1 MYACAAVQIA
11 SVSIKTA
18 ASGVH
23 RMPLPSVVPD
33 VDAPGMRDTLPYD
46 ADDFIKFCRE
56 LRHAADRHVRRD
68 EQGNPPA
75 DGATAER
82 HWLTIRDACAILGVD
97 QSTLRRWSDAG
108 KVPVFL
114 TPGGHRRYA
123 QEDILALAKGS
134 ARPRRRISKQAL
146 TEASLSQYAHDQY
159 VTDVRQ
165 RPWYGEFDAAS
176 LAEHRQRGLAMVTL
190 AVRYV
195 SGRADR
201 EEIMAD
207 ACEIARAYG
216 RDSARHGLG
225 IGDAVQMYLRART
238 PIIQGVIQ
246 FLDQGAISSARA
258 GRIFTD
264 VVEFMDRTLSAMMQQ
279 YERDR
284 QEMHEE

>member
-1 MYACAAVQIA
+1 MQ
-11 SVSIKTA
+11 
-18 ASGVH
+18 
-23 RMPLPSVVPD
+23 PN
-33 VDAPGMRDTLPYD
+33 
-46 ADDFIKFCRE
+46 
-56 LRHAADRHVRRD
+56 DRGDKIGRIVEPERR
-68 EQGNPPA
+68 
-75 DGATAER
+75 
-82 HWLTIRDACAILGVD
+82 WLTIRDACALLGVD

-123 QEDILALAKGS
+123 EEDVLALAKGTT
-134 ARPRRRISKQAL
+134 RPRRRLSKQAL
-146 TEASLSQYAHDQY
+146 TEASLSQYAHDHY

-165 RPWYGEFDAAS
+165 RPWYNELDDES
-176 LAEHRQRGLAMVTL
+176 LAEHRRRGLAMVTL

-201 EEIMAD
+201 AEILAE

-216 RDSARHGLG
+216 HDSAGHGFG
-225 IGDAVQMYLRART
+225 ISDTIQVYVRART

-264 VVEFMDRTLSAMMQQ
+264 VVEFMDRTMTAMMQQ
-279 YERDR
+279 YEHDLHALHAGVLQNEPRER
-284 QEMHEE
+284 ETT

>member
-1 MYACAAVQIA
+1 
-11 SVSIKTA
+11 
-18 ASGVH
+18 
-23 RMPLPSVVPD
+23 
-33 VDAPGMRDTLPYD
+33 MRG
-46 ADDFIKFCRE
+46 
-56 LRHAADRHVRRD
+56 D
-68 EQGNPPA
+68 EQAHSNELDEHG
-75 DGATAER
+75 ER
-82 HWLTIRDACAILGVD
+82 RWLTIRDACSLLGVD

-123 QEDILALAKGS
+123 EEDVLALAKGT

-146 TEASLSQYAHDQY
+146 TEASLSQYEHDHY

-165 RPWYGEFDAAS
+165 RPWYNEFDAEG
-176 LAEHRQRGLAMVTL
+176 LAEHRRRGLAMVDL

-201 EEIMAD
+201 GIILAD
-207 ACEIARAYG
+207 ACEIAREYG
-216 RDSARHGLG
+216 RDSARHGFG
-225 IGDAVQMYLRART
+225 ISDAVGIYLRART

-264 VVEFMDRTLSAMMQQ
+264 VVEFMDRTMSAMMQQ
-279 YERDR
+279 YEHDLHALHRDAR
-284 QEMHEE
+284 EEPDAP

>member
-1 MYACAAVQIA
+1 MQGDERRHDAVSSAQ
-11 SVSIKTA
+11 
-18 ASGVH
+18 G
-23 RMPLPSVVPD
+23 
-33 VDAPGMRDTLPYD
+33 
-46 ADDFIKFCRE
+46 E
-56 LRHAADRHVRRD
+56 ERR
-68 EQGNPPA
+68 
-75 DGATAER
+75 
-82 HWLTIRDACAILGVD
+82 WLTIRDACVLLGVD

-123 QEDILALAKGS
+123 EADILVFAKGT

-146 TEASLSQYAHDQY
+146 TEASLSQYEHDHY

-165 RPWYGEFDAAS
+165 RPWYGEFNAAD
-176 LAEHRQRGLAMVTL
+176 LAEHRRRGLAMVTL

-201 EEIMAD
+201 AEILAD
-207 ACEIARAYG
+207 ACAIAAEYG
-216 RDSARHGLG
+216 RDSAQHGFG
-225 IGDAVQMYLRART
+225 ISDAVQIYLRART

-264 VVEFMDRTLSAMMQQ
+264 VVEFMDRTMSAMMQQ
-279 YERDR
+279 YERDVLA
-284 QEMHEE
+284 MHRDALSDE